1 MFAIGICKHLES
13 IRSWFGKRCYHK
25 KLVDYILRRAAE
37 HRTEQLSE
45 HQTNNGTGV
54 RLITYLIS

>member
-37 HRTEQLSE
+37 NRPEQFSE
-45 HQTNNGTGV
+45 HQTNNGTDV
-54 RLITYLIS
+54 RLI